1 MLPPQRRH
9 LFHLLLTVLLFGGWA
24 ADGAQNGSE
33 AEAEAV
39 PVPGP
44 GPVPVPLMRLV
55 ILSSGDIVVNEG
67 TTALIECNVTGGY
80 NDTKWFNSNG
90 PLLGKD

>member
-9 LFHLLLTVLLFGGWA
+9 LSHLLLTVLLFGGWA

-33 AEAEAV
+33 AEAV
-39 PVPGP
+39 PVL
-44 GPVPVPLMRLV
+44 VPVPLMRLV